1 MKYIIFTLTLLPLMA
16 ACSLVENFTEEERM
30 VPLKTTLTHKA
41 YYYYGL
47 NETRDRELIKSIMG
61 VDPVTTEW
69 CAAFVN
75 MVLLEQRLP
84 TSEFVSDNYLLA
96 RSFLEYGEAVT
107 EPEQGDIVVFK
118 RGNTEWQGHV
128 GFYVSTTTLS
138 NGAKVYNIL
147 GGNQD
152 DTVNVKAYPVSRALG
167 IRRVTDAF
175 LIDTSIRHIEAE
187 KPAEEVV
194 DKNIEVLVME
204 KKIELA
210 EKEIEL
216 IEDTIE
222 EK

>member
-1 MKYIIFTLTLLPLMA
+1 MKYIILTIALLPLMA
-16 ACSLVENFTEEERM
+16 CSAIENFGKEERM

-47 NETRDRELIKSIMG
+47 NEERDRELIKSIMG

-84 TSEFVSDNYLLA
+84 TSEFVSEHYLLA
-96 RSFLEYGEAVT
+96 RSFLEYGEEVT
-107 EPEQGDIVVFK
+107 EPEQGDIVVFE

-152 DTVNVKAYPVSRALG
+152 DTVNVKAYPVSRALSV
-167 IRRVTDAF
+167 RRVTDAF
-175 LIDTSIRHIEAE
+175 LIDTSIRHLEAE
-187 KPAEEVV
+187 KAAKEVIDKNVEVV
-194 DKNIEVLVME
+194 IME

-216 IEDTIE
+216 IEDTIKE
-222 EK
+222 E

>member
-1 MKYIIFTLTLLPLMA
+1 MKYIILTLTLIPLM
-16 ACSLVENFTEEERM
+16 ACSLVETFTEEERM

-47 NETRDRELIKSIMG
+47 NEARDRELIKTIMG
-61 VDPVTTEW
+61 VDPITTEW

-96 RSFLEYGEAVT
+96 RSFLRYGEEVT
-107 EPEQGDIVVFK
+107 EPEQGDIVVFE
-118 RGNTEWQGHV
+118 RGNNEWQGHV
-128 GFYVSTTTLS
+128 GFYVSTTTLG

-152 DTVNVKAYPVSRALG
+152 DSVNVQAYPKSRVLS

-175 LIDTSIRHIEAE
+175 LIDTSIRHLEAE
-187 KPAEEVV
+187 KAAKEVI
-194 DKNIEVLVME
+194 DKNIEVIVME
-204 KKIELA
+204 K
-210 EKEIEL
+210 EIN
-216 IEDTIE
+216 
-222 EK
+222 K